1 MPGAVPGPVA
11 GSDSGNPRIASDLLT
26 ATKRSVPVSAPSG
39 AGAPVDS
46 VLYMQRSKDEK
57 EVLSKLKALTHLP
70 DPKPIEK
77 VTYREFVCCMTTV
90 LKLIIDFDLDP
101 KNYVAHMSFIA
112 NKAKLNVYA
121 TDAIIRYESAV
132 TDRVIT
138 GQYHD
143 WAPAD
148 PESVALHLGADATY
162 LVRQG
167 GTRWPRQSSAS
178 SGGNRDFSDWPKE
191 ICWLFNNTTCY
202 FPKCRKSHICFKC
215 KRTGHAMKDCK
226 IQDELVPPNQPEVL
240 SPKPTKEARKS

>member
-1 MPGAVPGPVA
+1 
-11 GSDSGNPRIASDLLT
+11 
-26 ATKRSVPVSAPSG
+26 
-39 AGAPVDS
+39 
-46 VLYMQRSKDEK
+46 MQRSKDEK

-121 TDAIIRYESAV
+121 TNAIIRYESAV

-148 PESVALHLGADATY
+148 PGCVALHLGADATY

-178 SGGNRDFSDWPKE
+178 SGGNRDFSDWPRKFAGYL
-191 ICWLFNNTTCY
+191 ITPRAI
-202 FPKCRKSHICFKC
+202 FPSAGNLIFALNANVQ
-215 KRTGHAMKDCK
+215 AM
-226 IQDELVPPNQPEVL
+226 P
-240 SPKPTKEARKS
+240 